1 MDPERKNNS
10 EREWTIGD
18 VMKKMGSVSCP
29 EFIPEAIKDVQEWM
43 EQSLSDHSQSSDQDI
58 FYSFTEDAVYAD
70 MDKLVKSLEW
80 VEKKA
85 DLLPGSRQP
94 EGHKDAIILCIGPS
108 ELEDGIRAAIDHT
121 AIFSRGSCTNIWLF
135 CDSWILGDVI
145 RYSEHIKVLSMYGVT
160 FHFMLVTP
168 WGWTEIPVSCKG
180 TGIETGKLD
189 WKKNGKKG
197 HSGTSWG
204 RVDEDGFQK

>member
-1 MDPERKNNS
+1 MDPERKDS
-10 EREWTIGD
+10 TEREWTIGE

-29 EFIPEAIKDVQEWM
+29 DFIPEAIEAVQEWM
-43 EQSLSDHSQSSDQDI
+43 AQSLLELSKNNDQD
-58 FYSFTEDAVYAD
+58 FLYSFTGDGVYAD

-80 VEKKA
+80 VEKRA

-94 EGHKDAIILCIGPS
+94 EGYRDAIILCIGPS

-121 AIFSRGSCTNIWLF
+121 AIFSRGTCTRIWLL
-135 CDSWILGDVI
+135 CDSWVPGDVI
-145 RYSEHIKVLSMYGVT
+145 RYSEHIKALSRYGIT

-168 WGWTEIPVSCKG
+168 WGWTEIPVSCDG
-180 TGIETGKLD
+180 TGVETGKLD

-197 HSGTSWG
+197 QSGTSRG